1 MADYLFSST
10 EHHANLRSRAPS
22 VGRVYKDEADG
33 TASLIDVDT
42 PHVASVD
49 SSFLSQ
55 DIKTTTQADRKEREE
70 EEEVRKAAEETRKP
84 AKKDRRSR
92 LGRNKSNPV
101 FVGNALLIAL
111 LGAGLG
117 VGAYKKHLHGQ
128 LSWQLV
134 GAWSG
139 VVGAVSAVDYFC
151 SKYVLFCL
159 FTSVDSGLC

>member
-1 MADYLFSST
+1 MVDYLFFST
-10 EHHANLRSRAPS
+10 KHQANRRSRAPS
-22 VGRVYKDEADG
+22 VGRVYKEETDG
-33 TASLIDVDT
+33 TQSLIDVDT
-42 PHVASVD
+42 PHVASVE

-55 DIKTTTQADRKEREE
+55 EIKTTTQAERKEREE
-70 EEEVRKAAEETRKP
+70 EAEVRKVTEESREA

-101 FVGNALLIAL
+101 VVGNALLIAL

-134 GAWSG
+134 GVWTG
-139 VVGAVSAVDYFC
+139 VVGAVSAVNYFC
-151 SKYVLFCL
+151 SRYVLFRLCAL
-159 FTSVDSGLC
+159 VHSGLC